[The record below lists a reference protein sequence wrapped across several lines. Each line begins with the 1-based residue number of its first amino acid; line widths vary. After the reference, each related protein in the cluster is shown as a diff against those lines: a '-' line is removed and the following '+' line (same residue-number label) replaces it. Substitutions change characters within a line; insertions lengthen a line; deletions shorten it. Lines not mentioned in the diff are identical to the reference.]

1 MKKIILGSLLSSVLA
16 VHLVADCNI
25 INFGSPA
32 VNPKVK
38 LFGAEEKVSG
48 QVVDYQSLYATKSRF
63 YRDSDNKLQVKGFND
78 SYGEFF
84 KYLKNTAIEECKA
97 NKYQGV
103 VNVDIKYIADE
114 NYFYFSATYNYI
126 N

>member
-1 MKKIILGSLLSSVLA
+1 MKKIILGTLLSSVLA

-25 INFGSPA
+25 INFGSSA

-48 QVVDYQSLYATKSRF
+48 QVVDYQVVYATQSRF
-63 YRDSDNKLQVKGFND
+63 YRDSDNKLQLKAFND
-78 SYGEFF
+78 AYGEFF
-84 KYLKNTAIEECKA
+84 KYMKSTAIEECKT

-103 VNVDIKYIADE
+103 VNVDIKYVVDE
-114 NYFYFSATYNYI
+114 NNFFFSATYNYI